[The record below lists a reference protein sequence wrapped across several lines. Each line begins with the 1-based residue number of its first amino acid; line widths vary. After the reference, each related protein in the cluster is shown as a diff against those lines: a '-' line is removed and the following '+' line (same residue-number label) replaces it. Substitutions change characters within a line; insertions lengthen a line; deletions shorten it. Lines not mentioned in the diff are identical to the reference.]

1 MSITF
6 LFADFAVEGILVFCL
21 FCDGPHALQEGG
33 LFVFLLP
40 VISAGR
46 TRSND
51 SRWMARSAS
60 TARRA
65 SNGPLLEEE
74 FFFSKK
80 KATKAQCR

>member
-1 MSITF
+1 MPITF
-6 LFADFAVEGILVFCL
+6 LFADFTVEGVLVFFL
-21 FCDGPHALQEGG
+21 SCDGPWALQEGG
-33 LFVFLLP
+33 LYVFLLP

-46 TRSND
+46 ARSND
-51 SRWMARSAS
+51 SGWMVRSAS

-65 SNGPLLEEE
+65 SNGPLLPEE